1 MIKMIIFKGILA
13 ILTPMLANSPDCEK
27 QFSNDIYVE
36 RYCNTTYIC
45 DYSCEYTCNKYWIE
59 NGSLKAEIWMEME
72 YIEGYGW
79 TPKDINK

>member
-1 MIKMIIFKGILA
+1 MKMLIIKGILA

-36 RYCNTTYIC
+36 RYFGTTYIC
-45 DYSCEYTCNKYWIE
+45 DYSRCYECNKYWIE
-59 NGSLKAEIWMEME
+59 NGNLKTQTDIEME

-79 TPKDINK
+79 TPKDIHK